1 MKRSA
6 LFLLPTL
13 VAICLAG
20 QQTSSRAPMFQPF
33 LWKSE
38 PPADC
43 PFEPSSEI
51 TGIEFLGIHSD
62 YRFADTWY
70 PSWAADGNLYSPW
83 TDGDVHG
90 EGSSSDAIATDAKGF
105 GGFRLVAGKA
115 TTGQAV
121 MIGDDPLRLTVKSLG
136 KVQADPHPYGG
147 RYPCGTLVY
156 RGVWYYGTYCLAPA
170 GQTRFGGTDYNWPWL
185 GPLVG
190 FRVSTDLGRT
200 WKETPHTPS
209 NLLFGETG
217 M

>member
-6 LFLLPTL
+6 LFLLPAL

-20 QQTSSRAPMFQPF
+20 QQNSSRAPMFQPF

-83 TDGDVHG
+83 TDGPM
-90 EGSSSDAIATDAKGF
+90 S
-105 GGFRLVAGKA
+105 R
-115 TTGQAV
+115 
-121 MIGDDPLRLTVKSLG
+121 
-136 KVQADPHPYGG
+136 
-147 RYPCGTLVY
+147 
-156 RGVWYYGTYCLAPA
+156 
-170 GQTRFGGTDYNWPWL
+170 
-185 GPLVG
+185 
-190 FRVSTDLGRT
+190 
-200 WKETPHTPS
+200 
-209 NLLFGETG
+209 
-217 M
+217 